1 MSLSRRQL
9 FTLAGGVVA
18 GVGLSGCGISLTAPG
33 GSTGALLPSRIPL
46 PEPFTTDLPPLTTL
60 RTRPL
65 RGGGR
70 EAQVTTRRRG
80 VEILPGRTTEI
91 AGYDGT
97 FPGPTIEATK
107 EEELRLTLRNEL
119 DHPVVNHLHGG
130 VTPAADD
137 GYPTDHVEPG
147 TSRTYRYPLR
157 QRAATL
163 WYHDH
168 TMDLTG
174 PNVYAGLAGG
184 FVLRDPAEE
193 DLGLPAGEREL
204 TLVITDRSFGEDA
217 ELLYPMTPDGIQE
230 RYHGGLL
237 GDCVLVNGA
246 PWPRTD
252 VDAARY
258 RVRILNACNARRLDL
273 TLDPRSEI
281 VQVGTDQG
289 LLTRPHRRRS
299 LTLAPAERADVVIDF
314 SSYSVGERVTL
325 RNRFGDDD
333 LGLVMRFDVARRGG
347 RDDTRVPDELSRIE
361 RIDPSRVVRT
371 RDLHLALGRRLGPQ
385 ELSSHA
391 HHGSG
396 GSGGSGAGQGDGR
409 SMWMINGQHY
419 RPGHDLFR
427 AELGTVERWRI
438 TTDVHHPV
446 HAHLVHF
453 QVEQDGAP
461 AWKDT
466 IDVGPASR
474 AEVLV
479 PIEGYRGRYVVHCH
493 NLEHEDRMMMADW
506 SVL

>member
-9 FTLAGGVVA
+9 FGLSGGVVA
-18 GVGLSGCGISLTAPG
+18 GVALGACGVALTAPG
-33 GSTGALLPSRIPL
+33 GSTGAVLPSEVPL
-46 PEPFTTDLPPLTTL
+46 PKPFTTDLPPLATA

-70 EAQVTTRRRG
+70 KGTLTTRRRG
-80 VEILPGRTTEI
+80 TEILPGRTTEI

-97 FPGPTIEATK
+97 FPGPLLEATK
-107 EEELRLTLRNEL
+107 GEPLHLTLRNEL

-130 VTPAADD
+130 VTPPRDD
-137 GYPTDHVEPG
+137 GYPTDLVEPG
-147 TSRTYRYPLR
+147 TSRVYRYPLR

-193 DLGLPAGEREL
+193 DLGLPGQERER
-204 TLVITDRSFGEDA
+204 TLVLTDRSFGEDA
-217 ELLYPMTPDGIQE
+217 QLLYPMTEHGIE
-230 RYHGGLL
+230 RRYHGGLL
-237 GDCVLVNGA
+237 GDCMLVNGA

-258 RVRILNACNARRLDL
+258 RVRILNACNARRLEPA
-273 TLDPRSEI
+273 LDPGGAI

-289 LLTRPHRRRS
+289 LLTAPHRRS
-299 LTLAPAERADVVIDF
+299 TLTLAPAERADVVIDF
-314 SSYSVGERVTL
+314 SAYRVGQQVTL
-325 RNRFGDDD
+325 VNRLGDGDM
-333 LGLVMRFDVARRGG
+333 GLVMRFDVARRGK
-347 RDDTRVPDELSRIE
+347 DDSRVPERLSVIDP
-361 RIDPSRVVRT
+361 IDPSRVVRT
-371 RDLHLALGRRLGPQ
+371 RDFHLALGKPMPSG
-385 ELSSHA
+385 
-391 HHGSG
+391 HGSH
-396 GSGGSGAGQGDGR
+396 SGGDR
-409 SMWMINGQHY
+409 SLPMWSINGQPY
-419 RPGHDLFR
+419 RPGHDLFT

-466 IDVGPASR
+466 VDVGPASR

-479 PIEGYRGRYVVHCH
+479 PIEGYRGRYVMHCH

-506 SVL
+506 SVV